1 MTRDQIF
8 EFFRRLDDDQYLEY
22 AQVYGD
28 YYATPRH
35 PTLDLLAEG
44 KDVLLE
50 IDVQGALQVR
60 DAFNDAV
67 LIFLV
72 PPDQQTLLKRLES
85 KGVLESTRNG
95 REIVY
100 RASISARSVRQS
112 MVAELVA
119 NLFNGDPRELVA
131 HLVRESEIRP
141 GDIERARELLART
154 DKDKTDE

>member
-1 MTRDQIF
+1 MSTES
-8 EFFRRLDDDQYLEY
+8 EFKLSALQLDLMQAVWDAGEATV
-22 AQVYGD
+22 AQV
-28 YYATPRH
+28 
-35 PTLDLLAEG
+35 
-44 KDVLLE
+44 
-50 IDVQGALQVR
+50 Q
-60 DAFNDAV
+60 DAV
-67 LIFLV
+67 AGRELAYTTV
-72 PPDQQTLLKRLES
+72 ATLLKRLES

>member
-1 MTRDQIF
+1 MSTES
-8 EFFRRLDDDQYLEY
+8 EFKLSALQLDLMQAVWDAGEATV
-22 AQVYGD
+22 AQV
-28 YYATPRH
+28 
-35 PTLDLLAEG
+35 
-44 KDVLLE
+44 
-50 IDVQGALQVR
+50 Q
-60 DAFNDAV
+60 DAV
-67 LIFLV
+67 AGREIAYTTV
-72 PPDQQTLLKRLES
+72 ATLLKRLES

>member
-1 MTRDQIF
+1 MSTES
-8 EFFRRLDDDQYLEY
+8 EFKLSALQLDLMQAVWDAGEATV
-22 AQVYGD
+22 AQV
-28 YYATPRH
+28 
-35 PTLDLLAEG
+35 
-44 KDVLLE
+44 
-50 IDVQGALQVR
+50 Q
-60 DAFNDAV
+60 DAV
-67 LIFLV
+67 AGRELAYTTV
-72 PPDQQTLLKRLES
+72 ATLLKRLES

-141 GDIERARELLART
+141 GDIERARDLLART